1 LFEVAQGTTLEKI
14 ERIVLPILADL
25 GMELVELEYQKEGRE
40 WVVRI
45 FLDKVGGVNLDDC
58 AIASR
63 EVGTVLEV
71 EDVVSEAYRLEVSS
85 PGLDRPLKKAAD
97 FQRFV
102 GELAKIKTFEKMDP
116 DGRGQERKTFV
127 GRLLGFEEGRVRI
140 QQLDKKGGEV
150 SFALEEIAK
159 ANLEPEF

>member
-1 LFEVAQGTTLEKI
+1 MTQETTLEKI

-25 GMELVELEYQKEGRE
+25 GMELVDLEYQKEGRE

-58 AIASR
+58 ASVSR

-71 EDVVSEAYRLEVSS
+71 EDVVPEGYRLEVSS

-97 FQRFV
+97 YQRFV

-140 QQLDKKGGEV
+140 LQLDKKGGEV
-150 SFALEEIAK
+150 SFPLEEIAK
-159 ANLEPEF
+159 ANIEPEF

>member
-1 LFEVAQGTTLEKI
+1 MAQETTLEKI

-71 EDVVSEAYRLEVSS
+71 EDVVPEAYRLEVSS

-97 FQRFV
+97 YQRFV

-127 GRLLGFEEGRVRI
+127 GRLLGFEEGRIRI
-140 QQLDKKGGEV
+140 LQLDKKGGEV

>member
-1 LFEVAQGTTLEKI
+1 LFEVALETTLEKI

>member
-1 LFEVAQGTTLEKI
+1 LFEVALETTLEKI

-71 EDVVSEAYRLEVSS
+71 EDVVPEAYRLEVSS

>member
-1 LFEVAQGTTLEKI
+1 VAQETTLEKI

-25 GMELVELEYQKEGRE
+25 GMELVELEYQREGRE

-58 AIASR
+58 ASVSR

-71 EDVVSEAYRLEVSS
+71 EDVVPEGYRLEVSS

-97 FQRFV
+97 YQRFI

-127 GRLLGFEEGRVRI
+127 GRLLGFEGGRVRI
-140 QQLDKKGGEV
+140 LQLDKKGGEV
-150 SFALEEIAK
+150 SFDIEEIAK

>member
-1 LFEVAQGTTLEKI
+1 MAQGTTLEKI

>member
-1 LFEVAQGTTLEKI
+1 VAQGTTLEKI

>member
-1 LFEVAQGTTLEKI
+1 VALETTLEKI

-63 EVGTVLEV
+63 EVGTLLEV
-71 EDVVSEAYRLEVSS
+71 EDVVPEAYRLEVSS
-85 PGLDRPLKKAAD
+85 PGLDRPLKKAVD

-127 GRLLGFEEGRVRI
+127 GRLLGFEGGRVRI
-140 QQLDKKGGEV
+140 LQLDKKGGEV
-150 SFALEEIAK
+150 SFDIEEIAK